1 MNALHDKTVDDS
13 IFSSQSA
20 VSVAA
25 QRHPT
30 STFAVPTRRSMGQTP
45 ARSEN
50 WCRRSEKWGDLMIA
64 AQDGQSE
71 AYEQLLRELDAWL
84 RRYYARRLPRAA
96 AEDARQHVLLPFMP
110 NGTRTRRRNP
120 SDGIARYKW
129 IDHIRDR
136 MNVLK
141 EITTD
146 DRQDRH

>member
-1 MNALHDKTVDDS
+1 MTQYSLP
-13 IFSSQSA
+13 SQP
-20 VSVAA
+20 SVLLRRDIRPPLSQFLRGVPRGKHHRDPKIAA
-25 QRHPT
+25 D
-30 STFAVPTRRSMGQTP
+30 G
-45 ARSEN
+45 
-50 WCRRSEKWGDLMIA
+50 SEKWGDLMIA

-129 IDHIRDR
+129 IDHIRHR

-146 DRQDRH
+146 DKQDRH